1 MTVNVVEFLKKMPS
15 VFMAEAAAGVDCI
28 VQYNCST
35 PAYVTIKNSTCV
47 VAEGESSDPAD
58 ITITMDD
65 EDLIGLL
72 TGELNGMTAFMT
84 GKLKLEGDIMLAQ
97 QINGFFDMS
106 RLQ

>member
-1 MTVNVVEFLKKMPS
+1 MKTNAVEFLKKMPS
-15 VFMAEAAAGVDCI
+15 VFLPEAATGVECI

-35 PAYVTIKNSTCV
+35 PAYVTIKGSTCV
-47 VAEGESSDPAD
+47 VAEGESPDPAD

-84 GKLKLEGDIMLAQ
+84 GKLKLEGDLMLAQ

-106 RLQ
+106 KLQ